1 MKKTKTENSKTIKR
15 TLDMVYIAMFAVI
28 IAVSSWISIPFTV
41 PFTMQTFGIFCALG
55 LLGGKR
61 GTISILVYII
71 LGLIGVPVFAG
82 FSGGAG
88 VLFGTTGGYIIGF
101 ILSGLIYWLIT
112 TLMGKKTFSIILA
125 MVLGLIVCYAF
136 GTFWFMRVYAKN
148 TGAIGVMSALGFC
161 VFPFILPDILKIALA
176 VVITK
181 TVPKYVKIFN

>member
-1 MKKTKTENSKTIKR
+1 MEKTKQTKSLNR
-15 TLDMVYIAMFAVI
+15 TLNMVYIAMFAVI

-61 GTISILVYII
+61 GTISILIYVL

-82 FSGGAG
+82 FSSGVG

-101 ILSGLIYWLIT
+101 ILSGFIYWLIT
-112 TLMGKKTFSIILA
+112 KLMGNKTIVIALA
-125 MVLGLIVCYAF
+125 MLLGLLVCYAF
-136 GTFWFMRVYAKN
+136 GTVWFMTVYAKN
-148 TGAIGVMSALGFC
+148 TGSVGIVTALGWC
-161 VFPFILPDILKIALA
+161 VFPFIIPDILKIALA
-176 VVITK
+176 VLITK